1 MFKTILLLQ
10 IDVYLSSGK
19 LYQGHVLAY
28 DFHYNIAIIN
38 IKSDTLL
45 ATARLRCVNDSI
57 AIDSGTSVLADANLL
72 LHGDEETGSTR
83 YNLFPG
89 ELVIALAR
97 YSKAPHEIMAA
108 PGFFRCASIEVAI
121 YST

>member
-1 MFKTILLLQ
+1 MLLQ

-19 LYQGHVLAY
+19 LYEGQVLTY
-28 DFHYNIAIIN
+28 DFHYNIATIN
-38 IKSDTLL
+38 IKSVALL
-45 ATARLRCVNDSI
+45 ATARIRCVDDSL
-57 AIDSGTSVLADANLL
+57 AIDSNTSGQDDINLV

-83 YNLFPG
+83 YKLFPG

-97 YSKAPHEIMAA
+97 YSEETYEIMAA
-108 PGFFRCASIEVAI
+108 PGFFRCASIEVVL